1 MAKEVLDSDRI
12 NYLIW
17 RYLVESDYKE
27 TAVRL
32 QQEWNTQDPQQ
43 LPFAPHVTNHALV
56 AVLNRGLL
64 YNVQERDLTQ
74 LQEPPRDVPAPA
86 SGFFGPLMP
95 ASPPAEAEEDHE
107 NLRKRQIDSDQPQQ
121 QQHHQ
126 PGPPVKRPRL
136 SNGYE
141 NGFESTAMDVDEE
154 QNGDEN
160 AYPSPEQLPSPV
172 VATIGPEQGTQVEK
186 VNELSGE
193 TIFLELSEEPSS
205 KNVVLLQCEFNPRD
219 PSILAAAGTDAL
231 ARMWTLSRSSP
242 DSAFASGSESPG
254 KTKTTYAP
262 HHHLLDDGVSPN
274 TTVTGLAW
282 SSNGSVIAVSSE
294 PIEDGTARI
303 EFWLSDG
310 MLLATFNGFDSPVIC
325 LRWNPSNTSCLA
337 LSPQE
342 DTREDTKS
350 TVISVMHPTLE
361 SIVKYHIPNHNLHD
375 QPLEATWTGDGE
387 FFVCGGDILQ
397 EFLCVDN
404 AITPGRKFETTPG
417 EILSKITYDARSHL
431 LATASES
438 GTISIWDQSGQCRSF
453 NAHQGLI
460 TSLTWQ
466 PLQTLPGPADETERY
481 LASAGEDGAI
491 SIWNVRSSDTKSKS
505 SMTMGSAVVA
515 LAFTP
520 DGAFIAG
527 GTNDRILIWKA
538 DDVNLPR
545 ATWTRGDEVGWRTPQ
560 SHDSGSDE
568 LQEDQ
573 FSLCWDADGQRLA
586 YGVNSRLA
594 VIDFRR

>member
-1 MAKEVLDSDRI
+1 MAKEVLDSNRI

-32 QQEWNTQDPQQ
+32 QQEWNIQDPQQ
-43 LPFAPHVTNHALV
+43 LSFAPHVTNHALV

-64 YNVQERDLTQ
+64 YNVQERELTQ
-74 LQEPPRDVPAPA
+74 LPEPPRDVPAPA

-107 NLRKRQIDSDQPQQ
+107 NLRKRQLDNDQPQ
-121 QQHHQ
+121 HP
-126 PGPPVKRPRL
+126 PGPPGKRPRL

-141 NGFESTAMDVDEE
+141 NGNGNGTAFEPTPMDVDDD

-186 VNELSGE
+186 VNELSTE
-193 TIFLELSEEPSS
+193 TIFLELSEDPSS
-205 KNVVLLQCEFNPRD
+205 KNVVLLQCEFSPRD
-219 PSILAAAGTDAL
+219 PSLLAAAGTDAL
-231 ARMWTLSRSSP
+231 ARMWSLSRISP
-242 DSAFASGSESPG
+242 DSTSGSESPG
-254 KTKTTYAP
+254 KATYAP
-262 HHHLLDDGVSPN
+262 HQNLLDDGVSPN

-282 SSNGSVIAVSSE
+282 SSNGAVIAVSSE

-303 EFWLSDG
+303 EFWHSDG
-310 MLLATFNGFDSPVIC
+310 MPLATFNGFDSPVIC

-342 DTREDTKS
+342 DVKEDTKNA
-350 TVISVMHPTLE
+350 VITVMHPALE
-361 SIVKYHIPNHNLHD
+361 SMVKYHIPNHNLHD
-375 QPLEATWTGDGE
+375 QPLEASWTGDAE
-387 FFVCGGDILQ
+387 FFVCGGNILQ
-397 EFLCVDN
+397 EFLCVEN
-404 AITPGRKFETTPG
+404 VITPGRKFETAQG
-417 EILSKITYDARSHL
+417 EVLSKITYDPRSHL
-431 LATASES
+431 LATASDS

-460 TSLTWQ
+460 TSLIWQ
-466 PLQTLPGPADETERY
+466 PLQTPLGPADETERY

-527 GTNDRILIWKA
+527 GTNERILIWKA

-545 ATWTRGDEVGWRTPQ
+545 ATWTRGDELGWRTPQ

-568 LQEDQ
+568 QQEDQ
-573 FSLCWDADGQRLA
+573 FSLCWDADGQKLA

-594 VIDFRR
+594 VINFRR